1 MVSSS
6 LLDFKN
12 QSPAEFEALADQVGV
27 FVLNQNELR
36 ELLDTAG
43 QEAQETDLYK
53 NLLGIYLR
61 REIMGITHFCNA

>member
-12 QSPAEFEALADQVGV
+12 QSPAEFEMLADQVGA
-27 FVLNQNELR
+27 FVLDQNELR

-43 QEAQETDLYK
+43 QEAQETDVYK
-53 NLLGIYLR
+53 KFLDIYLR
-61 REIMGITHFCNA
+61 REIMGTALFANV

>member
-6 LLDFKN
+6 LLNFKN
-12 QSPAEFEALADQVGV
+12 QSPAEFETLADQVGA
-27 FVLNQNELR
+27 FVLDQEELR

-43 QEAQETDLYK
+43 QAAQETDVYK

-61 REIMGITHFCNA
+61 REIMGNAHFGNA